1 MARADAQDAF
11 EKALAAA
18 WARELALQLKTAVAQ
33 IRATLPFDSVVT
45 WVTAQVRGAKFTE
58 VILEEIFVTVAAE
71 VGTSLG
77 QEIFVGEIIGD
88 RGAAWAS
95 EYSFRLVKDIN
106 ATTLTKLRRIVP
118 RSLQEGLS
126 IDDITKKLTGTF
138 GRSRAQMIA
147 VTETT
152 RATVEGQREFI
163 SELNKIG
170 VFTDTFWLTARDSR
184 VDDRICRPLDGVLRI
199 DGVYQHPTLGT
210 YNGPPAHVNCRCTE
224 NDKLIEEVPA

>member
-1 MARADAQDAF
+1 MATRDDF

-18 WARELALQLKTAVAQ
+18 WARELALQLKAAVAQ
-33 IRATLPFDSVVT
+33 IRASLPFDSVAT
-45 WVTAQVRGAKFTE
+45 WVTAQVRGAQFTQ
-58 VILEEIFVTVAAE
+58 VILEEIFVTVAAD

-77 QEIFVGEIIGD
+77 QELFVRDIIGD

-106 ATTLTKLRRIVP
+106 TTTLTKLRRIIP
-118 RSLQEGLS
+118 KGLQEGLS
-126 IDDITKKLTGTF
+126 IDDITKLLKGTF

-152 RATVEGQREFI
+152 RATVIGQREFI
-163 SELNKIG
+163 AELNKIG
-170 VFTDTFWLTARDSR
+170 VYTDTFWLTARDGR
-184 VDDRICRPLDGVLRI
+184 VDDKICKPLDGVRRI
-199 DGVYQHPTLGT
+199 DEVYQHPGGGT